1 LVEQWTEKRE
11 NIFILGRAVDWKAR
25 KYIYTW

>member
-1 LVEQWTEKRE
+1 
-11 NIFILGRAVDWKAR
+11 VDWKAR